1 MCPYHRKVWPTPHT
15 PQGEHRRSGARKL
28 SSAQVRASALLSL
41 TLPKGS
47 FTRMSFSSFDAV
59 GFALTEGG
67 ERTSFLSFFGRLQVQ
82 RLNY

>member
-59 GFALTEGG
+59 GFALTEVRG
-67 ERTSFLSFFGRLQVQ
+67 QVFSHSSAGY
-82 RLNY
+82 RSSG